1 MLQLLRHIEWVIPNA
16 TPVLSCVYTQQKPKW
31 SEKDQRTNKR
41 DQQKSTWM
49 EKRIKEQ
56 ERIPVGCI
64 PPACWLSGG
73 AVWPGGIVYLVGV
86 CPEGCLPGGYLS
98 SGCPPRGCLG
108 GVYPG
113 VLPGVSASGCLPRQP
128 PEPQANTLS
137 CEQNHIQL

>member
-1 MLQLLRHIEWVIPNA
+1 MLQLLRHIEWVIPYA

-73 AVWPGGIVYLVGV
+73 GLSDQGELSTWGVSAQKGVYQGVIYLVGV
-86 CPEGCLPGGYLS
+86 HPEG
-98 SGCPPRGCLG
+98 
-108 GVYPG
+108 V
-113 VLPGVSASGCLPRQP
+113 
-128 PEPQANTLS
+128 
-137 CEQNHIQL
+137 